1 MKSEFMIREVRA
13 LRLIIISITL
23 FIFCTGYNLASEPA
37 ELSDG
42 EEHPQSHNEINEN
55 HHKKFDPGTFI
66 FDHIADSYDWPII
79 DIGKLS
85 INIPLPVI
93 LYSKE
98 KGIVLFMSSKF
109 HHGHAVYKGFHIGQ
123 EGEKIEKM
131 NSKGEIEKIEVKG
144 KIVETHSN
152 GIEVLPFDISITK
165 NVAALFF
172 SIFLILFIF
181 INIGN
186 AYKRNPLSP
195 PKGLQ
200 SLLEPVILFVRDD
213 IAKSSIGEK
222 KYERF
227 MPYLLTIFFFIWI
240 NNMLGLIP
248 IFPGGANVT
257 GNIAVTMVL
266 ALFTFII
273 TAINGNKIY
282 WKHIFNTP
290 GVPVWLKIPPLPIM
304 PIIEMIGIFTKPFV
318 LMIRLFANIS
328 AGHIITFGFLS
339 LIFLFGE
346 MNQYL
351 GLGVSVV
358 SVLFIMFMT
367 LLELLVAFI
376 QAYIFTFLSALYF
389 GMAVEEHH

>member
-1 MKSEFMIREVRA
+1 MKPEFMFREAQV
-13 LRLIIISITL
+13 LKLLIFFSFLITYAGYSI
-23 FIFCTGYNLASEPA
+23 ASEPSEYPA
-37 ELSDG
+37 G
-42 EEHPQSHNEINEN
+42 EEQHQNHISSTGN
-55 HHKKFDPGTFI
+55 HHEKFDPGTFI
-66 FDHIADSYDWPII
+66 FDHIGDSHEWHII
-79 DIGKLS
+79 DIGKSS
-85 INIPLPVI
+85 ISIPLPVI

-98 KGIVLFMSSKF
+98 KGLVAFMSTNF
-109 HHGHAVYKGFHIGQ
+109 HHGRAMYQGFYIGQ
-123 EGEKIEKM
+123 EGETIEKL
-131 NSKGEIEKIEVKG
+131 NSKGEVEILEVKG
-144 KIVETHSN
+144 KIVEQLSN
-152 GIEVLPFDISITK
+152 GNKVLPFDISITK
-165 NVAALFF
+165 NVASLFF
-172 SIFLILFIF
+172 SIILILFIF

-200 SLLEPVILFVRDD
+200 SILEPVILFVRDD

-222 KYERF
+222 NYERF
-227 MPYLLTIFFFIWI
+227 MPYLLTVFFFIWI

-257 GNIAVTMVL
+257 GNIAITLVL

-273 TAINGNKIY
+273 TTINGNKIY

-290 GVPVWLKIPPLPIM
+290 GVPVWLKVPPLAIM
-304 PIIEMIGIFTKPFV
+304 PIVEMIGIFTKPFV
-318 LMIRLFANIS
+318 LMVRLFANIT
-328 AGHIITFGFLS
+328 AGHIIGLGLIS

-358 SVLFIMFMT
+358 SVSFIIFMT
-367 LLELLVAFI
+367 FLELLVAFI
-376 QAYIFTFLSALYF
+376 QAYVFTFLSAIYF